1 MAEGPPEEG
10 SGSLLRRRTPEPS
23 LEEKAPEEIAETE
36 EDEDDSGHDGGDQSH
51 HREQFGT
58 GAFRP

>member
-1 MAEGPPEEG
+1 MAEIPPGEG
-10 SGSLLRRRTPEPS
+10 SGSLLRRRPPEPS
-23 LEEKAPEEIAETE
+23 LEEKAPEEVTETE
-36 EDEDDSGHDGGDQSH
+36 EDEDHRGYDGGDQSH

>member
-1 MAEGPPEEG
+1 MAEIPPEEG

-23 LEEKAPEEIAETE
+23 LEEEAPEEITEAE
-36 EDEDDSGHDGGDQSH
+36 EDEDHRGDDSGDQGH